1 MRRASR
7 LTTQL
12 YDRKLKP
19 VGLKITQ
26 FSILSFIATSGK
38 KNLVALAEELFMDR
52 TTLTRGLNI
61 LMKRKLIRNI
71 NNKDLRKRV
80 VVLTNDGEE
89 ILEKAIPLWL
99 EAEEEVF
106 DESKKNNFSVI

>member
-1 MRRASR
+1 MSI
-7 LTTQL
+7 
-12 YDRKLKP
+12 
-19 VGLKITQ
+19 KI
-26 FSILSFIATSGK
+26 SIK
-38 KNLVALAEELFMDR
+38 KNF
-52 TTLTRGLNI
+52 
-61 LMKRKLIRNI
+61 

-80 VVLTNDGEE
+80 VILTSDGEE